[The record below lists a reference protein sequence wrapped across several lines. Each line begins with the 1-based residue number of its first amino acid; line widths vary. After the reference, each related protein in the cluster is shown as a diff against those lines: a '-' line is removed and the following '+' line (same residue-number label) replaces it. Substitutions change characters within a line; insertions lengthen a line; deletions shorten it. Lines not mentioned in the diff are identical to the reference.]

1 MLEPA
6 TGEETGELPLGPAGP
21 VSVGVEPAGVVSVT
35 GHTVVETA
43 MVEVTTV
50 VESAGQLVIVG
61 AQLVIVISLVVYT
74 VEVVH
79 LGGELAPGVEP
90 PTGEVAAGEVAA
102 GTEGE
107 GTPGAVEP
115 TGLEA
120 VGMEAEGTEAIE
132 DEEPVAA
139 GGVGRAEVVP
149 GVQSKPTLQ
158 IPKSQLS
165 WSLWSGSSKETEVA
179 PPHWS
184 LVTVVPEDEQEA
196 VLRQEEPSG
205 ML

>member
-6 TGEETGELPLGPAGP
+6 TGDETGELPLGLAGDDAVGVDPAGP
-21 VSVGVEPAGVVSVT
+21 VSVT

-50 VESAGQLVIVG
+50 VESAGQLVTVG

-74 VEVVH
+74 VDVVH

-90 PTGEVAAGEVAA
+90 PTGEVAAG
-102 GTEGE
+102 TEGE
-107 GTPGAVEP
+107 GTPGTVEP

-165 WSLWSGSSKETEVA
+165 WSLWSGNSKETEVA

-205 ML
+205 MP

>member
-6 TGEETGELPLGPAGP
+6 TGDETGELPLGLAGDDAVGVDPAGP
-21 VSVGVEPAGVVSVT
+21 VSVT

-50 VESAGQLVIVG
+50 VESAGQLVTVG

-90 PTGEVAAGEVAA
+90 PTGEVAT

-107 GTPGAVEP
+107 GTPGTVEP

-120 VGMEAEGTEAIE
+120 VGMEAEGTEAIV

-205 ML
+205 MP